1 MQSFAE
7 VLADELARLDPA
19 EMPPSSAFA
28 LPRPS
33 FELGLMSALS
43 EAFFLTPAPAVVAA
57 PAPLPAL
64 PALPAPV
71 AAAPVDRLLR
81 GFREL
86 HVEPTIAALKLDLF
100 ED

>member
-19 EMPPSSAFA
+19 EVPPSSAFA
-28 LPRPS
+28 LPKPS

-43 EAFFLTPAPAVVAA
+43 EAFFLTAAPAVVAA
-57 PAPLPAL
+57 PAP
-64 PALPAPV
+64 LPAPV

>member
-19 EMPPSSAFA
+19 EVPPASAFA
-28 LPRPS
+28 LPKPS

-43 EAFFLTPAPAVVAA
+43 EAFFLTAAPAVVAA
-57 PAPLPAL
+57 PAPL

>member
-19 EMPPSSAFA
+19 EVPPSSAFA
-28 LPRPS
+28 LPKPS

-43 EAFFLTPAPAVVAA
+43 EAFFLTAAPAVV

-64 PALPAPV
+64 PALV

>member
-19 EMPPSSAFA
+19 EVPPSSAFA
-28 LPRPS
+28 LPKPS

-43 EAFFLTPAPAVVAA
+43 EAFFLTAA
-57 PAPLPAL
+57 PAAVPAPL